1 MREIF
6 SEHLIR
12 REKLS
17 KSEEASFE
25 HIRLD
30 KEGLTK
36 YLNDMCDKEAKFIS
50 FSAKICGNSATYD
63 IVIEKS
69 EELTCVPNDVVDTN
83 SLVGEVVNDTSSI
96 NKTLIHVTEGAFL
109 VVTGRKLEPGDF
121 FFEKVLMNGEF
132 VDLPV
137 NVKKVVNGVGNL
149 YQIIT
154 DEDGTWGYNI

>member
-50 FSAKICGNSATYD
+50 FSAKICGNSAT
-63 IVIEKS
+63 
-69 EELTCVPNDVVDTN
+69 
-83 SLVGEVVNDTSSI
+83 
-96 NKTLIHVTEGAFL
+96 
-109 VVTGRKLEPGDF
+109 
-121 FFEKVLMNGEF
+121 
-132 VDLPV
+132 
-137 NVKKVVNGVGNL
+137 
-149 YQIIT
+149 
-154 DEDGTWGYNI
+154 